1 MIVIPE
7 NYTGCLTTER
17 KFIALLEFMNSL
29 EEELEYPICSGK
41 EERLQTLRLAE
52 RELIRQGY
60 L

>member
-7 NYTGCLTTER
+7 NYTGCLVTER
-17 KFIALLEFMNSL
+17 KFIALLEFMKSL